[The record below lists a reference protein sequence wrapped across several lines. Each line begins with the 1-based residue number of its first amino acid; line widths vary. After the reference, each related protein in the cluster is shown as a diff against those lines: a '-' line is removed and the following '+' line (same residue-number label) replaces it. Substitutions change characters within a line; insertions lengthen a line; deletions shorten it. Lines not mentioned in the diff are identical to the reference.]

1 AHALRNLPPEQRAAW
16 IKTLPADARQ
26 HDQVQAARKD
36 LTQIAKTAVGTFF
49 SSRGLPQPALLGKS
63 ELWDASSYLAV
74 FNSMNE
80 LQAKLPE
87 PLFRK
92 LAAPDGKALEFE
104 RRREPPATTGGVMA
118 TLSSC
123 MCVAHSNGQRRITLY
138 DPAVSMNP
146 RDILQREEVKGLLHR
161 LNRPS
166 PPPEDVRSLQEML
179 NLGLPPARRIP
190 VNGEMGPNVW
200 TALHEF
206 ETVQVLTQ
214 SLDIVRDDQRLGA
227 TEKKA
232 FEQRIKSQLE
242 NVRNLGDTAGIDTL
256 LADLGQQNGLSPA
269 GRERLQDL
277 SAGIRQ
283 GVCSTS
289 LKPEQMELLVRNW
302 FGMIDSGSQYDFP
315 EQVINH
321 EIGHL
326 FQGHDE
332 LIKSWAQISF
342 SESSDGKGTEFM
354 GKTLQQRQPGWGVK
368 LAEKFGLNFGNGF
381 GSDYAKVNPQEDF
394 AESFRLFIRHPERL
408 AKENPLKFVIMAG
421 ATGKYAGKEPELVGF
436 LRQQGFND
444 LQLQNMVR
452 ILRGQNS
459 AFVAQKTKSMVETG
473 MGWLGAAAQVISPS
487 LLIAKYFG
495 YDPVDTATKGLSD
508 RAVNVATKIADDH
521 TPRFDLNVSTMLPG
535 LENALAMKTEIHAI
549 KPDQPGYVLDWISQQ
564 CAQLQSP
571 DAQAREAARQTLDR
585 FARDGLEALPAAT
598 RSQLPAAEQARFAKP
613 AERAMAL
620 VLAHIHAFPQNLQ
633 IWSDRLQAAG
643 EKLGDGAQDAR
654 ARGRELRALSEQ
666 KLESLL
672 GKDLLKTLPPAF
684 KALLR
689 EPGMLEK
696 LSGFFGRI
704 DLDSGKLQQQV
715 LDQVRSRAEAFVSAV
730 HNLLDPKKSEFITT
744 LAGDCFTPDAQGK
757 LRPDGLFADL
767 SLESMQQL
775 FAAINRGSPDTS
787 LKFSEELGHHIL
799 DGVAIRLNA
808 WLSTAGPQE
817 LNSSNEDFRKQ
828 LAKSL
833 YEELTSQFQDFND
846 VMGIM

>member
-1 AHALRNLPPEQRAAW
+1 
-16 IKTLPADARQ
+16 
-26 HDQVQAARKD
+26 
-36 LTQIAKTAVGTFF
+36 
-49 SSRGLPQPALLGKS
+49 
-63 ELWDASSYLAV
+63 
-74 FNSMNE
+74 
-80 LQAKLPE
+80 
-87 PLFRK
+87 
-92 LAAPDGKALEFE
+92 
-104 RRREPPATTGGVMA
+104 
-118 TLSSC
+118 
-123 MCVAHSNGQRRITLY
+123 
-138 DPAVSMNP
+138 
-146 RDILQREEVKGLLHR
+146 LLHR

-190 VNGEMGPNVW
+190 ANGEMGPNVW
-200 TALHEF
+200 AALHEF

-214 SLDIVRDDQRLGA
+214 SLDIVRDDLSLGA

-232 FEQRIKSQLE
+232 FEQRIKSQIE

-256 LADLGQQNGLSPA
+256 LADLGKQNGLSPA

-302 FGMIDSGSQYDFP
+302 FGMIDSGSQYDFT

-326 FQGHDE
+326 FQGQDE

-354 GKTLQQRQPGWGVK
+354 GKTLQPRQTSWGVK

-421 ATGKYAGKEPELVGF
+421 ATGKYAGKERELVAF

-452 ILRGQNS
+452 ILRGQNT

-473 MGWLGAAAQVISPS
+473 MNWLGTAAQVMSPS

-495 YDPVDTATKGLSD
+495 YDPVDTATKNLSD
-508 RAVNVATKIADDH
+508 KAITVAAKIADEN
-521 TPRFDLNVSTMLPG
+521 TPRFDLNVSTLLPG
-535 LENALAMKTEIHAI
+535 LESALGMQTEIHAV
-549 KPDQPGYVLDWISQQ
+549 KPEQPGYVLDWLTQQ
-564 CAQLQSP
+564 CAQLQGP
-571 DAQAREAARQTLDR
+571 DPQARASARHNLDR
-585 FARDGLEALPAAT
+585 FASDGLKVFPDGT
-598 RSQLPAAEQARFAKP
+598 RSQLPTAEQARFAKP

-643 EKLGDGAQDAR
+643 EKLGDQAQSEHEKR
-654 ARGRELRALSEQ
+654 ATRNWQQNREQMGQGLSEQ

-689 EPGMLEK
+689 EPGMIEK

-715 LDQVRSRAEAFVSAV
+715 LDQVRGRAEAFVSAAR
-730 HNLLDPKKSEFITT
+730 NLLDPQKSEFITT

-775 FAAINRGSPDTS
+775 FQAINRGSPNTN
-787 LKFSEELGHHIL
+787 LQFSEELGHHIL
-799 DGVAIRLNA
+799 DGVASRLNA